1 MDRFFDS
8 YYRLRPVNATF
19 TGVHRHD
26 HQLPDWSPEGLERAT
41 DEMVGLRDEFSKRQ
55 PNEGDTADTVLADAF
70 LEIQIAEVAGTH
82 FQRRN
87 PALYTGEA
95 VFSVLSLMLGRF
107 ADPKQRAEAV
117 LSRLQAIPQFL
128 RDARLTLRDRDMPD
142 SWKTRATAECGGAV
156 SLFDGGLA
164 NWCREEGLGGTL
176 PDALSDAG
184 SAARAALE
192 DFRTWLVSVPDS
204 ERKAAGCGPDFF
216 DLLLQRGHWC
226 NRSRHD
232 LLAEATELLADAE
245 ARLNDIAQAAA
256 PGGGGGGGGWGWKEV
271 QCLLGEL
278 HPPAADYLGLYERT
292 WHACQR
298 LAAEKELVTW
308 PDLPV
313 RYVEIPRWARASVP
327 ALYFLH
333 YRSPAPFDDIPVTDY
348 LVTPIDVTMD
358 SPVQNDLLRANNES
372 VIKLNHV
379 VHHGG
384 IGHHTQNFH
393 AYRSKSRIGQV
404 SAVDCASR
412 IGMFCGGSLAEGWAC
427 YATDLMEE
435 VGFLTELESVAE
447 QHSRVRQL
455 TRAIVD
461 IELHQHDM
469 DHQEARAFYETRAGM
484 PPDAAHKEVTR
495 NSMFPGTAVMY
506 WLGTQGI
513 HDLRAQYRRREGAT
527 FSLRQ
532 FHDALLSFGSIPVA
546 LIAELMMQGRGR

>member
-1 MDRFFDS
+1 MDRFFES

-26 HQLPDWSPEGLERAT
+26 HQLPDWSLEGLEHAM
-41 DEMVGLRDEFSKRQ
+41 DEMLGLRDEFSRQ
-55 PNEGDTADTVLADAF
+55 PPSESDTADAVLADAF

-82 FQRRN
+82 FQRSN

-95 VFSVLSLMLGRF
+95 VFSILSLMLGHF
-107 ADPKQRAEAV
+107 AAPKQRAEAV

-128 RDARLTLRDRDMPD
+128 RDAQLTLRDHDIPD
-142 SWKTRATAECGGAV
+142 SWKTHAMAECGGAML
-156 SLFDGGLA
+156 LFNGGLA
-164 NWCREEGLGGTL
+164 YWCREQGLGGTL

-184 SAARAALE
+184 SAARAAVE
-192 DFRTWLVSVPDS
+192 DFRRWLASVPDS
-204 ERKAAGCGPDFF
+204 DRKAAGCGPDFF
-216 DLLLQRGHWC
+216 DLLLKRGHWC

-232 LLAEATELLADAE
+232 LLAEATELLTDAE
-245 ARLNDIAQAAA
+245 ARLNDIAKAAA
-256 PGGGGGGGGWGWKEV
+256 PGGGGGGGGWREV
-271 QCLLGEL
+271 QFLLSEL
-278 HPPAADYLGLYERT
+278 HPPAADYLGSYERT
-292 WHACQR
+292 WHACRR
-298 LAAEKELVTW
+298 LAAENELVTW
-308 PDLPV
+308 PDLPL

-333 YRSPAPFDDIPVTDY
+333 YRSPAPYDDLPVTDY
-348 LVTPIDVTMD
+348 LVTPVDATMD
-358 SPVQNDLLRANNES
+358 SQDQDDLLRANNES

-393 AYRSKSRIGQV
+393 AYRSESRIGQV

-435 VGFLTELESVAE
+435 VGFFTELESVAE

-461 IELHQHDM
+461 IELHQHSM
-469 DHQEARAFYETRAGM
+469 DQHEARAFYEAHAAM

-513 HDLRAQYRRREGAT
+513 HDLRAQCRQREGGGAT

-532 FHDALLSFGSIPVA
+532 FHDALLNFGSIPVA
-546 LIAELMMQGRGR
+546 LIAELMMQGRGP